1 MIYTIKSNYKYEI
14 EADNE
19 MDALEKWNENIEEE
33 LGVMN
38 ETIQTKFVDSL
49 YVETNQKSPV
59 LCTECGEPYEPAS
72 PSDIRCAN
80 CGCHQEVDDENL

>member
-1 MIYTIKSNYKYEI
+1 MIYTIKSNYTYLI

-19 MDALEKWNENIEEE
+19 DEALEKWNSEIEDE

-49 YVETNQKSPV
+49 YVEKEKTVK
-59 LCTECGEPYEPAS
+59 CTECGEEYETEG
-72 PSDIRCAN
+72 SDLRCKN
-80 CGCHQEVDDENL
+80 CGCHQDIR